1 MGEDAF
7 DLSKARILL
16 SNDDGI
22 NATGLGALER
32 IAREL
37 SDDIWV
43 VAPESEQSGS
53 SHSLTLRQPMR
64 LRRIT
69 ERRFAVDGTPTDCV
83 LFAVRK
89 VMADRGPDL
98 VLSGVNRGG
107 NLGDDVTY
115 SGTVAAAME
124 GALLGIRSIA
134 LSQLVDGPHRAKW
147 QTAEHH
153 APDLIRR
160 LLAIDWPSDS
170 LVNVNFPDV
179 PAGDVTGVEIAPQG
193 KRKIGAELEERR
205 DPRGYPYYWFGRMR
219 DEPESDHPTDITA
232 VRSGAISVTP
242 LHLNLTD
249 WKMMEEFGKA
259 LA

>member
-1 MGEDAF
+1 MAL
-7 DLSKARILL
+7 DLGKARILL

-22 NATGLGALER
+22 NATGLEVLER
-32 IAREL
+32 IASKL
-37 SDDIWV
+37 SKDVWV

-64 LRRIT
+64 LRKIS
-69 ERRFAVDGTPTDCV
+69 ERKFAVEGTPTDCV
-83 LFAVRK
+83 LFAVRQ
-89 VMADRGPDL
+89 VMVDRGPDL

-124 GALLGIRSIA
+124 GALLGIPSIA
-134 LSQLVDGPHRAKW
+134 LSQQIDGPHKAKW
-147 QTAEHH
+147 QTAEAH

-160 LLAIDWPSDS
+160 LLAIEWSKDT
-170 LVNVNFPDV
+170 LVNINFPDV
-179 PAGDVTGVEIAPQG
+179 PPGAVTGVEIAPQG

-219 DEPESDHPTDITA
+219 DEPESDHPTDLTA
-232 VRSGAISVTP
+232 VRAGAISVTP

-249 WKMMEEFGKA
+249 WKMMEVLGKE
-259 LA
+259 LG